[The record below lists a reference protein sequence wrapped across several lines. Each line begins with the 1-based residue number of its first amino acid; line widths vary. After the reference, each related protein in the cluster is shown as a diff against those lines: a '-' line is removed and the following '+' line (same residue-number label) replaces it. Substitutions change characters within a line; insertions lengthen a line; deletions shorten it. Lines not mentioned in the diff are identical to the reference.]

1 MKYRA
6 DDEPGLTADPIQN
19 PEGGGGKRINCSSFA
34 CKRQTKCANCLPT
47 AMEIINQTNRTML
60 FEEINPEKLDLVTIV
75 GDVKGIDSLSDEK
88 IKEINE
94 HLLVRSFD
102 EFLDKFS
109 PTVYSF
115 FNAANQRVMYTLKKP
130 EGIPDDMI
138 SEIKVNQHNDF
149 LKMLFTLIDTKRSQ
163 GITNVDFKFENL
175 LDMISPKKVMDDIR
189 QVRKEIHYMYSQ
201 YEKLDDDDPK
211 KLDMGDKLNA
221 MFEEASQNY
230 NNVMA
235 MLPLAIEDIKTRL
248 LLGGTKE
255 ENEGEAVQIGML
267 TIGESGELKIIEA
280 PKSETKELMLLDEN
294 SSTGLTTVF
303 EEDYDSISE
312 SPSGYVR
319 DLVVRTFVPLPAVQT
334 EVNVEQEVQNY
345 NTYLEF
351 YKNAKDDFVKT
362 VKPLVEKILG
372 VKMFFDQY
380 ATKNKGMLPTMLV
393 ANAKLDMLVKSSNI
407 PRLETFLNTVNSK
420 NDFTDTIWFGIVPSV
435 ELETAGNVRVSRQRF
450 KGNEKIVKQE
460 GYSMESLSML
470 LQVVKDYKI
479 QVFFNFESGEDTT
492 FNSMATSGIEKY
504 IDKCTPL
511 VRREYS
517 EFAVPCVPNF
527 TIIPKEKSGVI
538 IDSKMLQTEH
548 GVELSK
554 EKEDILKLWIEGVYV
569 GAAYVAAGLVAAYQ
583 CPEYLREAFKT
594 VNKDY
599 PGVRF
604 DIEAGDN
611 SLRTVTTMAKEIT
624 GFTNKIKDSINSKNF
639 GFVFSSENAQLQE
652 KDIRRIT
659 VYKARSMA
667 LSEDGF
673 DSIYKTLVS
682 TYIERILRYQTGDFK
697 HENIVRFFSN
707 NPSSQKS
714 KWLGSRGYVN
724 SIIQDGD
731 DMSYVIDEKS
741 NMCHID
747 LVFNGNVK
755 NLEVMITKGTSPVKA

>member
-1 MKYRA
+1 
-6 DDEPGLTADPIQN
+6 
-19 PEGGGGKRINCSSFA
+19 
-34 CKRQTKCANCLPT
+34 
-47 AMEIINQTNRTML
+47 MEIINQTNRTML
-60 FEEINPEKLDLVTIV
+60 FEEINPEKLDLITIV

-115 FNAANQRVMYTLKKP
+115 FNAANQKVMYTLKKP

-138 SEIKVNQHNDF
+138 SEIMVNQHNDF

-189 QVRKEIHYMYSQ
+189 QVRKEIHYLYGQ
-201 YEKLDDDDPK
+201 YEKLDDGDPK

-248 LLGGTKE
+248 LLGGTQE
-255 ENEGEAVQIGML
+255 ENGGEPVQIGML
-267 TIGESGELKIIEA
+267 TIGESGELKIVEA
-280 PKSETKELMLLDEN
+280 PKSDSQELMLLDEN
-294 SSTGLTTVF
+294 SSNGLTTVF
-303 EEDYDSISE
+303 EEDYNSISE
-312 SPSGYVR
+312 SPSNYVQ
-319 DLVVRTFVPLPAVQT
+319 DLVVRTFVPLPAVQA
-334 EVNVEQEVQNY
+334 EVKVELEIQNY

-380 ATKNKGMLPTMLV
+380 ATKNKGMLPTLLV

-420 NDFTDTIWFGIVPSV
+420 NDFSDTIWFGIVPSI
-435 ELETAGNVRVSRQRF
+435 ELETAGKVKVSRQRF
-450 KGNEKIVKQE
+450 QGNEKVVKQE

-479 QVFFNFESGEDTT
+479 QMFFNFESGEDTT
-492 FNSMATSGIEKY
+492 FNSMATSGIDKY
-504 IDKCTPL
+504 IDKCAPL

-538 IDSKMLQTEH
+538 IDSKMLKTEN
-548 GVELSK
+548 GAALSK

-583 CPEYLREAFKT
+583 CPEYLRGAFKT
-594 VNKDY
+594 INKDY

-611 SLRTVTTMAKEIT
+611 SLRMVTTMAKEIT
-624 GFTNKIKDSINSKNF
+624 GFTNKIKDSINRKNF
-639 GFVFSSENAQLQE
+639 GFVFSSENAQLQD

-667 LSEDGF
+667 LAEDGF

-714 KWLGSRGYVN
+714 RWLGSRGFVN
-724 SIIQDGD
+724 SIIHDGD